1 MITLKIQE
9 TNNTLKFK
17 EHCEPVVCGNS
28 NYTVEFEFGEDWQS
42 VNSKVAVLD
51 LAGLKT
57 AINFDGNIL
66 ALPPLDAPPSAKTL
80 ELYLMSAE
88 TEIKTLITNTIVLDI
103 IPTHH
108 IQNLPA
114 FEPIETHVSALLK
127 KFDALADG
135 SLKLATSKHAE
146 TADLANNVS
155 NPNLLINGDFK
166 VNQRGETTY
175 TEAGKYTVDRWR
187 LVGGSVEVV
196 ENGIKLN
203 GTIVQKLEHSPS
215 MQVVASSN
223 AGTISYSNGAVTL
236 STTTATIIT
245 YAKLEVG
252 TTATPFSPR
261 SYAEELA
268 MCQRYY
274 WKWKSANRNNSTYG
288 ELGFG
293 VLSSTTVGFI
303 NISIPT
309 TMRIIPTLKS
319 SVEEFVIRNNETYK
333 QVSEINIWTYNGGYV
348 ILRCTSQNEFDAT
361 WTNISLRPNNSSTAY
376 LEFDAE
382 IY

>member
-1 MITLKIQE
+1 
-9 TNNTLKFK
+9 
-17 EHCEPVVCGNS
+17 
-28 NYTVEFEFGEDWQS
+28 
-42 VNSKVAVLD
+42 
-51 LAGLKT
+51 
-57 AINFDGNIL
+57 
-66 ALPPLDAPPSAKTL
+66 
-80 ELYLMSAE
+80 MSAE